1 MLPSNVGVKR
11 FGLAGRGDVRSLRP
25 RAPQP
30 EDLMA
35 TLLLLHHST
44 SITER
49 PFSCEQGERMTTA
62 RVGLRIDGEG
72 LIVNPTLASL
82 GLYGK

>member
-1 MLPSNVGVKR
+1 
-11 FGLAGRGDVRSLRP
+11 
-25 RAPQP
+25 
-30 EDLMA
+30 MA